1 MIQYSLLFAMIIA
14 GFVWLRRDLLDFC
27 NHRNQAPGQEIVLN
41 WANAM
46 MAMSAEAAA
55 SQIQERL
62 KSLHHLVADIQS
74 SREKSEHNLTSIT
87 KAQERMAHDTK
98 VNASHQVCWRI
109 LKCISLIFCVLAK
122 IKDPICLGSS

>member
-1 MIQYSLLFAMIIA
+1 MFTGVFYISYFPT
-14 GFVWLRRDLLDFC
+14 GFVCFRRNLLDIC
-27 NHRNQAPGQEIVLN
+27 YYRNQTLGQEILLDS
-41 WANAM
+41 ANTM

-98 VNASHQVCWRI
+98 VNASHQVC
-109 LKCISLIFCVLAK
+109 LKIIF
-122 IKDPICLGSS
+122 